1 MIRKEELLNAWLY
14 MSANVWNRRI
24 VRKLSFNEAFV
35 CNLLYRKWEEPDGG
49 KITATYLCEET
60 RLLKS
65 QMNKIINKLEDE
77 GIVERRRSQSDKR
90 RVYIFFTEK
99 GRKVYE
105 EEHNGILNLLG
116 AIMEKFSEEEVNG
129 IYRLFHTIADGVAD
143 YQNKIDDAEE

>member
-1 MIRKEELLNAWLY
+1 MVKREELLNAWLY

-35 CNLLYRKWEEPDGG
+35 CNLLYRRWQEPDGG

-65 QMNKIINKLEDE
+65 QMNKILNKLEKD
-77 GIVERRRSQSDKR
+77 GIVERKRSNSDKR
-90 RVYIFFTEK
+90 RVYILFTEK
-99 GRKVYE
+99 GRKIYE
-105 EEHNGILNLLG
+105 EEHSGILNLLD
-116 AIMEKFSEEEVNG
+116 AIMENFSEEEVKG

-143 YQNKIDDAEE
+143 YQNKIDSEE